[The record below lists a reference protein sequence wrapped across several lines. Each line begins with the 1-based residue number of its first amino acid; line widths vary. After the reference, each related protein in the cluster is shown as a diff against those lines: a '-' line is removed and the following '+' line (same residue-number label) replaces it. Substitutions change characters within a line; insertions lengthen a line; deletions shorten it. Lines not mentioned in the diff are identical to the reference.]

1 MVLGTFRVDVLF
13 LSILGERNCLRTLA
27 DLVEKEIKEKIE

>member
-1 MVLGTFRVDVLF
+1 MVLRVFRVDVPF

-27 DLVEKEIKEKIE
+27 DLVEKELKEKIE